1 MMSLY
6 ARRMS
11 VKVLPIKLA
20 IRKWPVVVATLKN
33 RTLNPVADMF
43 IENLR
48 TGVRALDGKSPSR

>member
-1 MMSLY
+1 
-6 ARRMS
+6 MS